1 MSRLP
6 NVTLAVGAGL
16 ALVACSASDAPS
28 RDAPLTEE
36 ETAAREQ
43 MLVENAVRDA
53 YEAEGAEVTEITMEL
68 APDGSRYTGRA
79 IVRDA
84 ESGAELTVDCRY
96 YTDVTGAPQL
106 SCDRVNN
113 PE

>member
-1 MSRLP
+1 MQRLR
-6 NVTLAVGAGL
+6 NTLL
-16 ALVACSASDAPS
+16 AIGVSLLLTACSSPDGPS

-36 ETAAREQ
+36 ETAAQERT
-43 MLVENAVRDA
+43 LVENAVRDA

-79 IVRDA
+79 IVRDP
-84 ESGAELTVDCRY
+84 ETEAELTVDCRY
-96 YTDVTGAPQL
+96 FTDVTGAPQL

>member
-1 MSRLP
+1 MQRLR
-6 NVTLAVGAGL
+6 NLSLAIGAGL
-16 ALVACSASDAPS
+16 ALAACSASDSPARDDPPS
-28 RDAPLTEE
+28 EE

-43 MLVENAVRDA
+43 AMVEDAVREA
-53 YEAEGAEVTEITMEL
+53 YEAEGSDVTEITMEL

-79 IVRDA
+79 VVRDTA
-84 ESGAELTVDCRY
+84 TGAELTVDCRY
-96 YTDVTGAPQL
+96 YSDVTGAPQL

>member
-1 MSRLP
+1 MPRLR
-6 NVTLAVGAGL
+6 NITLAIGTGLLLAG
-16 ALVACSASDAPS
+16 CSGSDGPS
-28 RDAPLTEE
+28 RDDPLTEE

-43 MLVENAVRDA
+43 ALVENAVRDA
-53 YEAEGAEVTEITMEL
+53 YEAEGAEVTEVSMEL
-68 APDGSRYTGRA
+68 AADGSRYTGRA
-79 IVRDA
+79 IVRDP